1 MFDIA
6 FSELVIIGIVALV
19 VIGPERLPKVARTA
33 GHLFGRLQRYVAGV
47 KADIA
52 REMEL
57 DELRKFKS
65 EMETTA
71 RSVETS
77 IQQEVSLA
85 EQEMRALEH
94 EAAASMDTGAADAGK
109 SSAAT
114 ERLPDLAEPPA
125 DHAPEQKPSPQM
137 ELALNADQTSQQP
150 RQ

>member
-33 GHLFGRLQRYVAGV
+33 GHLIGRLQRYVAGV

-57 DELRKFKS
+57 EELRKFKS

-85 EQEMRALEH
+85 EHEMRAMESEAVAGMEVGVTDPGKPPLSTEH
-94 EAAASMDTGAADAGK
+94 
-109 SSAAT
+109 
-114 ERLPDLAEPPA
+114 LPDRAEPP
-125 DHAPEQKPSPQM
+125 DGHLPDPTPSPQM
-137 ELALNADQTSQQP
+137 ELALNADQMP
-150 RQ
+150 RQHGQ